1 MAMRNTARRKARMRA
16 PRTLSFLGAGLL
28 AVTLAGLPTPAS
40 AHGVAMEPG
49 SRSFL
54 CYKDM
59 IASGNQT
66 PSNPACAAAVAQ
78 TGTTPLYNWFGV
90 LDSNGGGR
98 TKGYIPDGELCS
110 GGHNG
115 PYNFSSYNAARS
127 DWPTTHL
134 TAGSTTQVKYSNW
147 AAHPGRFDVYITK
160 DGWTPNQP
168 LAWDDLTLTQTVSNP
183 PQAGGAG
190 SDGGNYY
197 WNLQLPQGRTGK
209 HMLFIHWIRSDSQE
223 NFYSCS
229 DVEFDGGNGE
239 VTGIRPGANLPGNDG
254 GVVDPPTDDEP
265 TTPGDDEPTTPGE
278 EPTGE
283 CTATAAITS
292 WNGGATVNITVEN
305 TSSGPVSDWMIHW
318 LWPPNSGITISNSW
332 GTTISSMGDMEMAGP
347 AAWNGTISSNGSV
360 TFGFNVTGSL
370 TAMPEMDCIP
380 G

>member
-1 MAMRNTARRKARMRA
+1 MAMRHIIRRSARTRA

-28 AVTLAGLPTPAS
+28 ALTLAGLPTPAA
-40 AHGVAMEPG
+40 AHGVAMDPG
-49 SRSFL
+49 SRSYL

-66 PSNPACAAAVAQ
+66 PSNPACAAAVAA

-90 LDSNGGGR
+90 LDSNGGGK

-134 TAGSTTQVKYSNW
+134 TAGTTTQVKYSNW

-160 DGWTPNQP
+160 NGWSPNQT
-168 LAWDDLTLTQTVSNP
+168 LKWDDLTLTQTVNNP

-197 WNLQLPQGRTGK
+197 WNLQLPTGKTGK
-209 HMLFIHWIRSDSQE
+209 HMIFIHWIRSDSQE

-229 DVEFDGGNGE
+229 DVVFDGGSGE
-239 VTGIRPGANLPGNDG
+239 VTGMKGS
-254 GVVDPPTDDEP
+254 GVSAAELAAAEKKAGIKPAQVHAEHA
-265 TTPGDDEPTTPGE
+265 GHAAEAGE
-278 EPTGE
+278 AGLVS
-283 CTATAAITS
+283 ATAD
-292 WNGGATVNITVEN
+292 
-305 TSSGPVSDWMIHW
+305 SS
-318 LWPPNSGITISNSW
+318 
-332 GTTISSMGDMEMAGP
+332 AGYLP
-347 AAWNGTISSNGSV
+347 AATAV
-360 TFGFNVTGSL
+360 SL
-370 TAMPEMDCIP
+370 TGAALMFAAGAVAQNRRRRREAEQDR
-380 G
+380 

>member
-1 MAMRNTARRKARMRA
+1 MAMRTTFRSRTTTRRA
-16 PRTLSFLGAGLL
+16 PRVLSLLGAGLL
-28 AVTLAGLPTPAS
+28 GLTLAGLPTSAS

-49 SRSFL
+49 SRSYL

-115 PYNFSSYNAARS
+115 PYDFSSYNAARS

-134 TAGSTTQVKYSNW
+134 TAGSTIQVKYSNW
-147 AAHPGRFDVYITK
+147 AAHPGKFDVYLTK
-160 DGWTPNQP
+160 DGWTPDQP
-168 LAWDDLTLTQTVSNP
+168 LAWDDLTLTQTVDNP
-183 PQAGGAG
+183 PQSGGAG

-197 WNLQLPQGRTGK
+197 WDLQLPQGKTGK

-229 DVEFDGGNGE
+229 DVVFDGGNGE
-239 VTGIRPGANLPGNDG
+239 VTGMKGGQLSAAELAEKAEKAGIKADPVHAEHAEHAAAAGEAGLVASAEDSSTGYLPA
-254 GVVDPPTDDEP
+254 
-265 TTPGDDEPTTPGE
+265 
-278 EPTGE
+278 
-283 CTATAAITS
+283 ATA
-292 WNGGATVNITVEN
+292 V
-305 TSSGPVSDWMIHW
+305 
-318 LWPPNSGITISNSW
+318 
-332 GTTISSMGDMEMAGP
+332 
-347 AAWNGTISSNGSV
+347 
-360 TFGFNVTGSL
+360 SL
-370 TAMPEMDCIP
+370 TGAALVFGAGAVAQSRRRRREA
-380 G
+380 GRNG

>member
-1 MAMRNTARRKARMRA
+1 MAMRNTARRTARLRA

-28 AVTLAGLPTPAS
+28 TLTLAGLSSPAS

-49 SRSFL
+49 SRSYL

-115 PYNFSSYNAARS
+115 PYNFSSYNAART

-147 AAHPGRFDVYITK
+147 AAHPGKFDVYITK
-160 DGWTPNQP
+160 DGWSPNQP

-197 WNLQLPQGRTGK
+197 WNLQLPQGKTGK

-229 DVEFDGGNGE
+229 DVVFDGGRGE
-239 VTGIRPGANLPGNDG
+239 VTGMNGSRMSAAELAAAEEKAGIEPAAVHEEHAGHAAAAGEADL
-254 GVVDPPTDDEP
+254 VASTDDSSAGYLP
-265 TTPGDDEPTTPGE
+265 A
-278 EPTGE
+278 
-283 CTATAAITS
+283 ATA
-292 WNGGATVNITVEN
+292 
-305 TSSGPVSDWMIHW
+305 
-318 LWPPNSGITISNSW
+318 L
-332 GTTISSMGDMEMAGP
+332 
-347 AAWNGTISSNGSV
+347 
-360 TFGFNVTGSL
+360 SL
-370 TAMPEMDCIP
+370 TGAALVFGAGAVAQSRRRRREA
-380 G
+380 GRNG

>member
-1 MAMRNTARRKARMRA
+1 MAMRTLFRRTFPMRA
-16 PRTLSFLGAGLL
+16 PRVLSLLGAGLL
-28 AVTLAGLPTPAS
+28 GLTLAGLPSPAS

-49 SRSFL
+49 SRSYL

-59 IASGNQT
+59 VASGNQT
-66 PSNPACAAAVAQ
+66 PSNPACAAAVAA

-134 TAGSTTQVKYSNW
+134 TAGTTTQVKYSNW

-160 DGWTPNQP
+160 DGWSPSQP
-168 LAWDDLTLTQTVSNP
+168 LAWDDLTLTQTVANP

-197 WNLQLPQGRTGK
+197 WNLQLPQGKSGK
-209 HMLFIHWIRSDSQE
+209 HMIFIHWIRSDSQE

-229 DVEFDGGNGE
+229 DVDFDGGSGE
-239 VTGIRPGANLPGNDG
+239 VTGMNGSQLSADELAEVAEKTGTQAAPAHAEHAGHAAEAGKAGLVASAQESSAGYLPA
-254 GVVDPPTDDEP
+254 
-265 TTPGDDEPTTPGE
+265 
-278 EPTGE
+278 
-283 CTATAAITS
+283 ATA
-292 WNGGATVNITVEN
+292 V
-305 TSSGPVSDWMIHW
+305 
-318 LWPPNSGITISNSW
+318 
-332 GTTISSMGDMEMAGP
+332 
-347 AAWNGTISSNGSV
+347 
-360 TFGFNVTGSL
+360 SL
-370 TAMPEMDCIP
+370 TGAALMFAAGAVAQSRRRRREAAQDH
-380 G
+380 

>member
-1 MAMRNTARRKARMRA
+1 MPLRNTIRRTAQLPA
-16 PRTLSFLGAGLL
+16 PRALGLLGAGLL
-28 AVTLAGLPTPAS
+28 ALTLAGLPTPAS
-40 AHGVAMEPG
+40 AHGVAMDPG
-49 SRSFL
+49 SRSYL

-98 TKGYIPDGELCS
+98 TTGYIPDGELCS

-147 AAHPGRFDVYITK
+147 AAHPGRFDVYVTK
-160 DGWTPNQP
+160 DGWSPSKR
-168 LAWDDLTLTQTVSNP
+168 LAWSDLTLTQTVNNP

-197 WNLQLPQGRTGK
+197 WNLQLPQGKTGK
-209 HMLFIHWIRSDSQE
+209 HMIFIHWIRSDSQE

-229 DVEFDGGNGE
+229 DVVFDGGDGE
-239 VTGIRPGANLPGNDG
+239 VTGMNGSQMSADELAAAAEKSGGRAAPVHAEHAGHAAEVGEADLVASAQDSSAGYLPA
-254 GVVDPPTDDEP
+254 
-265 TTPGDDEPTTPGE
+265 
-278 EPTGE
+278 
-283 CTATAAITS
+283 ATA
-292 WNGGATVNITVEN
+292 V
-305 TSSGPVSDWMIHW
+305 
-318 LWPPNSGITISNSW
+318 
-332 GTTISSMGDMEMAGP
+332 
-347 AAWNGTISSNGSV
+347 
-360 TFGFNVTGSL
+360 SL
-370 TAMPEMDCIP
+370 TGAALMFAAGAVAQTRRRRRQADQNH
-380 G
+380 

>member
-1 MAMRNTARRKARMRA
+1 MAMRHIIRRSTRTRA

-28 AVTLAGLPTPAS
+28 ALTLAGLPTPAS
-40 AHGVAMEPG
+40 AHGVAMDPG
-49 SRSFL
+49 SRSYL

-66 PSNPACAAAVAQ
+66 PSNPACAAAVAA

-90 LDSNGGGR
+90 LDSNGGGK

-134 TAGSTTQVKYSNW
+134 TAGTTTQVKYSNW

-160 DGWTPNQP
+160 NGWSPNQT
-168 LAWDDLTLTQTVSNP
+168 LKWDDLTLTQTVNNP

-197 WNLQLPQGRTGK
+197 WNLQLPQGKTGK
-209 HMLFIHWIRSDSQE
+209 HMIFIHWIRSDSQE

-229 DVEFDGGNGE
+229 DVVFDGGSGE
-239 VTGIRPGANLPGNDG
+239 VTGMKGSRMSA
-254 GVVDPPTDDEP
+254 DELAEAAEKAG
-265 TTPGDDEPTTPGE
+265 TPAVPAHAEHAGHAAEAGE
-278 EPTGE
+278 AGLVS
-283 CTATAAITS
+283 ATAD
-292 WNGGATVNITVEN
+292 
-305 TSSGPVSDWMIHW
+305 SS
-318 LWPPNSGITISNSW
+318 
-332 GTTISSMGDMEMAGP
+332 AGYLP
-347 AAWNGTISSNGSV
+347 AATAV
-360 TFGFNVTGSL
+360 SL
-370 TAMPEMDCIP
+370 TGAALMFAAGAVAQNRRRRRGAEQDH
-380 G
+380 